1 MQPVS
6 TVESPA
12 FRQLVSM
19 ITCSG
24 GTQQMG
30 RKTFSNYLDK
40 EYSKVESELK
50 TTFEGLDYIATTA
63 DIWSVHNNSFLG
75 MTAHWINTATPN
87 RQKAALAC
95 KRIKGRHTY
104 DVIAAEIDH
113 IHSLYGLS
121 TKATATVTDNGSN
134 FVKAFQMYQPES
146 LSGDDDDEE
155 DEEVTFTNVAD
166 VLDTSTEEGIVLPP
180 HLRCASHTLNFIS
193 CSDVD
198 KWLLSNPGTKGI
210 YRSATAKCTALWSKA
225 SRSTLA
231 SELVGDLVGKKL
243 LVPFSTRVEIPMTD
257 LSTISNRL
265 ELKCIGE
272 REFQFLRE
280 YCAIMKPLTVAL
292 DVLQGEENCYYG
304 TLLPTIEVLMSKL
317 LEIKEGLII
326 ATGLVCVFLQAIK
339 TRFASVLESNDAI
352 LAAVTLPMFKLRWL
366 RDQRKK
372 EMVKGMLA
380 AECHKLIPRPGPV
393 QQAAKMPVSPTTPD
407 SSSYNVQDF
416 FCFEEADDTF
426 STVET
431 EVMTYLR
438 TAVTGMEILKQFP
451 TIKEISLKKNAATP
465 SSAPVERL
473 LAWEVWYCLQRG
485 TSCLTKG
492 LRDFFSCGTTTGLN
506 GKTQLKC
513 SFKHTFVIKNICL
526 LKIRVS
532 LVATVTFLL
541 YLRTLIL
548 CIIKCITLY
557 C

>member
-1 MQPVS
+1 FHPRKAKPVDTLEVSQAPPAKQQRLDFNRIVSQGQINKAIARYVVENMQPVS

-24 GTQQMG
+24 DTQQMG

-40 EYSKVESELK
+40 EYSKMESELK

-63 DIWSVHNNSFLG
+63 DIWSAHNKSFLG
-75 MTAHWINTATPN
+75 MTAHWINTATLQ

-121 TKATATVTDNGSN
+121 TKVTATVTDKGSN

-146 LSGDDDDEE
+146 LSDDDD
-155 DEEVTFTNVAD
+155 DNEEVTFTNVAD

-180 HLRCASHTLNFIS
+180 HLRCASHTLNLIS
-193 CSDVD
+193 CSDVE

-210 YRSATAKCTALWSKA
+210 YRSATAKCTALRSKA

-231 SELVGDLVGKKL
+231 SELVGDVVGKKL
-243 LVPFSTRVEIPMTD
+243 LVPCSTRWNSFYDVVARIVEIPMTD

-292 DVLQGEENCYYG
+292 DILQGEENCYYG

-326 ATGLVCVFLQAIK
+326 ATGLPDAIVQAIK
-339 TRFASVLESNDAI
+339 TRFASILESNDAI

-380 AECHKLIPRPGPV
+380 EECHKLIPH
-393 QQAAKMPVSPTTPD
+393 
-407 SSSYNVQDF
+407 SSSCNVQDF

-438 TAVTGMEILKQFP
+438 TAETGMEILKQFP

-473 LAWEVWYCLQRG
+473 
-485 TSCLTKG
+485 
-492 LRDFFSCGTTTGLN
+492 FSLG
-506 GKTQLKC
+506 
-513 SFKHTFVIKNICL
+513 
-526 LKIRVS
+526 S
-532 LVATVTFLL
+532 LVLSPKRNKLSDQRFERLL
-541 YLRTLIL
+541 LMRYNHWFEG
-548 CIIKCITLY
+548 
-557 C
+557 

>member
-12 FRQLVSM
+12 FRQFVSM

-50 TTFEGLDYIATTA
+50 TTFEGLDYI
-63 DIWSVHNNSFLG
+63 
-75 MTAHWINTATPN
+75 
-87 RQKAALAC
+87 KAALAC

-121 TKATATVTDNGSN
+121 TKVTATVTDNGSN

-243 LVPFSTRVEIPMTD
+243 LVPFSTRWNSFYDAVARIVEIPMTD

-317 LEIKEGLII
+317 LEIKEGL
-326 ATGLVCVFLQAIK
+326 QAIK
-339 TRFASVLESNDAI
+339 T
-352 LAAVTLPMFKLRWL
+352 
-366 RDQRKK
+366 
-372 EMVKGMLA
+372 
-380 AECHKLIPRPGPV
+380 
-393 QQAAKMPVSPTTPD
+393 
-407 SSSYNVQDF
+407 
-416 FCFEEADDTF
+416 
-426 STVET
+426 
-431 EVMTYLR
+431 
-438 TAVTGMEILKQFP
+438 
-451 TIKEISLKKNAATP
+451 
-465 SSAPVERL
+465 
-473 LAWEVWYCLQRG
+473 
-485 TSCLTKG
+485 
-492 LRDFFSCGTTTGLN
+492 
-506 GKTQLKC
+506 
-513 SFKHTFVIKNICL
+513 
-526 LKIRVS
+526 
-532 LVATVTFLL
+532 
-541 YLRTLIL
+541 
-548 CIIKCITLY
+548 
-557 C
+557 

>member
-1 MQPVS
+1 MHDLTSKLHATTKLEAKPVDTLEVSQAPPAKQQRLDFNRIVSQGQINKAIARYVVENMQPVS

-24 GTQQMG
+24 DTQQMG

-40 EYSKVESELK
+40 EYSKMESELK

-63 DIWSVHNNSFLG
+63 DIWSAHNKSFLG
-75 MTAHWINTATPN
+75 MTAHWINTATLQ

-104 DVIAAEIDH
+104 DIIAAEIDH

-121 TKATATVTDNGSN
+121 TKVTATVTDNGSN

-146 LSGDDDDEE
+146 LSDDDD
-155 DEEVTFTNVAD
+155 DDNEEVTFTNVAD

-180 HLRCASHTLNFIS
+180 HLRCASHTLNLIS
-193 CSDVD
+193 CSGVE
-198 KWLLSNPGTKGI
+198 KWLLSNHGTKGI

-231 SELVGDLVGKKL
+231 SELVGDVVGKKL
-243 LVPFSTRVEIPMTD
+243 LVPCSTRWNSFYDAVARIVEIPMTD

-292 DVLQGEENCYYG
+292 DILQGEENCYYG

-326 ATGLVCVFLQAIK
+326 ATGLP
-339 TRFASVLESNDAI
+339 DAI
-352 LAAVTLPMFKLRWL
+352 V
-366 RDQRKK
+366 QRKK

-380 AECHKLIPRPGPV
+380 EECHKLIPH
-393 QQAAKMPVSPTTPD
+393 
-407 SSSYNVQDF
+407 SSSCNVQDF
-416 FCFEEADDTF
+416 FCFEEVDDTF

-438 TAVTGMEILKQFP
+438 TAETGMEILKQFP

-473 LAWEVWYCLQRG
+473 
-485 TSCLTKG
+485 
-492 LRDFFSCGTTTGLN
+492 FSLG
-506 GKTQLKC
+506 
-513 SFKHTFVIKNICL
+513 
-526 LKIRVS
+526 S
-532 LVATVTFLL
+532 LVLSPKRNKLSDQRFERLL
-541 YLRTLIL
+541 LMRYNHWFEG
-548 CIIKCITLY
+548 
-557 C
+557 

>member
-1 MQPVS
+1 MASQGESKTSFSKWKYAHYFTLVEHKDKNILVKCKLCLSGSKVLSTAINSNSNLSKHLQKLHASTKLEANPVSVDTLEVSQAPPAKQQRLDFNRTVSQGQINKAIARYVVENMQPVS

-19 ITCSG
+19 ITCLG
-24 GTQQMG
+24 GTRQMG

-40 EYSKVESELK
+40 EYSKMESELK

-63 DIWSVHNNSFLG
+63 DIWSVHNRSFLG
-75 MTAHWINTATPN
+75 MTAHWINTATLQ

-121 TKATATVTDNGSN
+121 TKVTATVTDNGSN

-146 LSGDDDDEE
+146 LSDDDED
-155 DEEVTFTNVAD
+155 DEEVTFTDVAD
-166 VLDTSTEEGIVLPP
+166 VFDTSTEEGIVLPP
-180 HLRCASHTLNFIS
+180 HQRCASHTLNLIS

-198 KWLLSNPGTKGI
+198 KWLLSNPGTKAI

-243 LVPFSTRVEIPMTD
+243 LVPCSTRWNSFYDAVARIVEIPMTD

-265 ELKCIGE
+265 ELKCISE

-292 DVLQGEENCYYG
+292 DILQGEENCYYG

-326 ATGLVCVFLQAIK
+326 ATGLP
-339 TRFASVLESNDAI
+339 DAI
-352 LAAVTLPMFKLRWL
+352 
-366 RDQRKK
+366 
-372 EMVKGMLA
+372 
-380 AECHKLIPRPGPV
+380 V
-393 QQAAKMPVSPTTPD
+393 QV
-407 SSSYNVQDF
+407 
-416 FCFEEADDTF
+416 
-426 STVET
+426 
-431 EVMTYLR
+431 R
-438 TAVTGMEILKQFP
+438 
-451 TIKEISLKKNAATP
+451 
-465 SSAPVERL
+465 
-473 LAWEVWYCLQRG
+473 
-485 TSCLTKG
+485 
-492 LRDFFSCGTTTGLN
+492 
-506 GKTQLKC
+506 
-513 SFKHTFVIKNICL
+513 NICQYS
-526 LKIRVS
+526 KKVYR
-532 LVATVTFLL
+532 
-541 YLRTLIL
+541 
-548 CIIKCITLY
+548 CKH
-557 C
+557 